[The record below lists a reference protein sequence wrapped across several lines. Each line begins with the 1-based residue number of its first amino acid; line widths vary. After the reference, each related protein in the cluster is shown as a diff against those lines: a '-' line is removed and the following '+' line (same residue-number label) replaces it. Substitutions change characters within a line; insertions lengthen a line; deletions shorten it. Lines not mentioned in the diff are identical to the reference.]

1 MRRISF
7 LQKKHAEPKLP
18 SSSTSPIFVALITGA
33 AVAAASAMTAYV
45 SNKSSGQMW
54 TQSCIKRLDDQ
65 EIKIR
70 DKASV
75 FLSNLA
81 DYVTKPMDPNL
92 PLAESHAIAEK
103 VIRSAFEFTA
113 YAPDQ
118 LSYETLRVAA
128 GVHDSLKATSQDES
142 DAALKASVSAVQT
155 WPVFYAR
162 QMAEFEKGRGKCRP

>member
-1 MRRISF
+1 MRRKSF
-7 LQKKHAEPKLP
+7 LQKKTTVAKPQN
-18 SSSTSPIFVALITGA
+18 SNTSPIPVALIAG
-33 AVAAASAMTAYV
+33 VALATASAMTAYV
-45 SNKSSGQMW
+45 SHKTANQQW
-54 TQSCIKRLDDQ
+54 AQSCIKRLDDQ

-70 DKASV
+70 DKASI

-92 PLAESHAIAEK
+92 PPAESHAIAEK

-118 LSYETLRVAA
+118 LSYETLRVAT
-128 GVHDSLKATSQDES
+128 GVHDSLGATSQDES

-162 QMAEFEKGRGKCRP
+162 HMAEFEKGRAKCRQ